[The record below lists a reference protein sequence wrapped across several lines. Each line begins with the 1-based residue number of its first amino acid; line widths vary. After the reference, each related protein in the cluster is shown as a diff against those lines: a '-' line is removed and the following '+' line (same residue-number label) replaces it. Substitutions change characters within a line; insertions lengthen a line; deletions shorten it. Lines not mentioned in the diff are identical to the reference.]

1 MNKTLMAAGLAV
13 ILGAC
18 SSSKKSDVAEGATPN
33 PFFAEYTTP
42 FGVPPFDQIEVAHY
56 KPALLKGMEE
66 QSKEIEAIV
75 ANPDAPTFENM
86 IVALDQSGELLTKVM
101 YAFGGQSSV
110 NTTDEIQEL
119 ERELYPLLSKHSDDI
134 SLNPQ
139 LFARVKSVYENQ
151 ASFHLDKEQK
161 KLLEETYKSFVRGGA
176 NLPEDKQAKLR
187 ELNEKIS
194 MLQLTFGQNTLKET
208 NDFQLVIDNKED
220 LSGLPEDVIVKA
232 AQTAQENGLDGKW
245 VFTLHNPSVMPFL
258 QYADKRDLREKIFKA
273 YTNRGNNNN
282 ENDNKEDLSGL
293 PEDVIVK
300 AAQTAQENG
309 LDGKWVFTLHNPSVM
324 PFLQYADKRDLRE
337 KIFKAYTNRGNNN
350 NENDNKEVVKQLVA
364 ARLEKARLMG
374 YEDYAAFVL
383 EENMAKNEKNVYDL
397 LDKIWPSALAKAKE
411 ELADINAEIKKEGG
425 NYEAEGWDWRYY
437 FEKAKKAKYNLDEN
451 EMRPYFE
458 LGHVREGIFY
468 VANKLYGITFT
479 EIKDIPK
486 PDPDALAFECKDKD
500 GTHLGVLYMDF
511 FTRPGKGGGAWCG
524 GYRSQTYKDGKRVAP
539 VVTTVFNFSKPA
551 EGQPAL
557 LTADE
562 TETVFHE
569 FGHALHGLFCDVH
582 YYGVSDVPRDFV
594 ELPSQVDEHW
604 AVEPEVLK
612 VYAKHYQTGEV
623 IPQALVDKMI
633 KSGKYGQ
640 GFATT
645 EYLAASYLDMDYHV
659 LKEIPADLDIE
670 KFEAKVLGDR
680 GLIRQIPSRYRSTYF
695 GHTMEGGYT
704 AGYYSYIWAEV
715 LDCDAFQAYKETG
728 NIFNPEVASKFRK
741 YVLTPGGIDD
751 AMDMY
756 VNFRGKQPSIDP
768 LLENRGLK

>member
-75 ANPDAPTFENM
+75 ANPDAPTFENT

-134 SLNPQ
+134 SLNPK

-208 NDFQLVIDNKED
+208 NDFQLVI
-220 LSGLPEDVIVKA
+220 
-232 AQTAQENGLDGKW
+232 
-245 VFTLHNPSVMPFL
+245 
-258 QYADKRDLREKIFKA
+258 
-273 YTNRGNNNN
+273 
-282 ENDNKEDLSGL
+282 DNKEDLSGL

-479 EIKDIPK
+479 QRTDLPV
-486 PDPDALAFECKDKD
+486 PHPDALAFEVKEANGDHI
-500 GTHLGVLYMDF
+500 GILYMDF
-511 FTRPGKGGGAWCG
+511 HPRESKRSGAWMNS
-524 GYRSQTYKDGKRVAP
+524 YRKQSALGKK
-539 VVTTVFNFSKPA
+539 VTPIITNVCNFTKPT
-551 EGQPAL
+551 GDVPAL
-557 LTADE
+557 LSFDE
-562 TETVFHE
+562 AQTLFHE
-569 FGHALHGLFCDVH
+569 FGHALHGLLSQCT
-582 YYGVSDVPRDFV
+582 YNKVSGTSVPRDFV
-594 ELPSQVDEHW
+594 ELPSQIMENW
-604 AVEPEVLK
+604 AADPEVLK
-612 VYAKHYQTGEV
+612 VYARHYKTGEP
-623 IPQALVDKMI
+623 IPQELIDKLEN
-633 KSGKYGQ
+633 SGHFNQ
-640 GFATT
+640 GFVTT
-645 EYLAASYLDMDYHV
+645 EFMAAALLDMAYHTRNTTDPV
-659 LKEIPADLDIE
+659 NPNEFE
-670 KFEAKVLGDR
+670 KATLEKI
-680 GLIRQIPSRYRSTYF
+680 GLIPEITVRYRSPYF
-695 GHTMEGGYT
+695 QHIFAGGYSS
-704 AGYYSYIWAEV
+704 GYYAYTWAEV
-715 LDCDAFQAYKETG
+715 LDADAFEAFKETG
-728 NIFNPEVASKFRK
+728 NIFNPEKTKAFRENILSKGGSEDAMTLYQKFR
-741 YVLTPGGIDD
+741 G
-751 AMDMY
+751 
-756 VNFRGKQPSIDP
+756 QEPSIDP
-768 LLENRGLK
+768 LLKRKGLK